1 MKGPLKMKEES
12 FMKKIIALML
22 TLALVLGLS
31 ASALAY
37 SDKNLEAP
45 KAKDV
50 VIDGDLSEW
59 DTSKSLKIDSL
70 NQIIDQIE
78 HWDGEADCSME
89 AYAMWDEENLYIAMK
104 ILDDTPLVYREGFPL
119 DELDAV
125 IFFLSTDPTA
135 DPERTEY
142 TATDWRIVQSAYGY
156 KGEYEFFN
164 YIDRDMIAD
173 TQGWDTQGEY
183 GDEVVFDDYEAAIA
197 SIDGGV
203 VWESKIPLHNLS
215 NKSIAQLVPAAG
227 MTIGFDFSILDV
239 DLPCPGIHSLRM
251 QYSSELDGRDRKPEM
266 HAVDTNPS
274 LWATLTFVD

>member
-1 MKGPLKMKEES
+1 
-12 FMKKIIALML
+12 MKKVIALMMAL
-22 TLALVLGLS
+22 TLLLS
-31 ASALAY
+31 LSTSALAY
-37 SDKNLEAP
+37 ADKNLEAP
-45 KAKDV
+45 KAGEV
-50 VIDGDLSEW
+50 VIDGALDEW
-59 DTSKSLKIDSL
+59 DTARMLKIDSQG
-70 NQIIDQIE
+70 QIIDQIE

-89 AYAMWDEENLYIAMK
+89 VYAMWDEENLYLAMK

-125 IFFLSTDPTA
+125 IFFLSTDPNA
-135 DPERTEY
+135 DPARTEY
-142 TATDWRIVQSAYGY
+142 AATDWRIVQSAYGY
-156 KGEYEFFN
+156 KDEYEFFN

-173 TQGWDTQGEY
+173 TKGWDTQGEY

-197 SIDGGV
+197 TIEGGI
-203 VWESKIPLHNLS
+203 VWESKIPLHNLA
-215 NKSIAQLVPAAG
+215 NENIAQLKPEAG
-227 MTIGFDFSILDV
+227 MTIGFDFSVLDV

>member
-1 MKGPLKMKEES
+1 
-12 FMKKIIALML
+12 MKKLIAILM
-22 TLALVLGLS
+22 TLALLAGVS
-31 ASALAY
+31 TTALAY

-45 KAKDV
+45 KAGEV
-50 VIDGDLSEW
+50 VIDGDLGEW
-59 DTSKSLKIDSL
+59 DTTKCLKINAQ

-89 AYAMWDEENLYIAMK
+89 TYVMWDEENLYIAMK

-125 IFFLSTDPTA
+125 IFFLSTDPEA
-135 DPERTEY
+135 DPAR
-142 TATDWRIVQSAYGY
+142 
-156 KGEYEFFN
+156 
-164 YIDRDMIAD
+164 IAD

-197 SIDGGV
+197 SIDGGI

-215 NKSIAQLVPAAG
+215 NKNIPQLVPEAG
-227 MTIGFDFSILDV
+227 KTIGFDVSILDV

>member
-1 MKGPLKMKEES
+1 MKLSVKW
-12 FMKKIIALML
+12 LC
-22 TLALVLGLS
+22 LALVLALTLGLTN
-31 ASALAY
+31 SALAY
-37 SDKNLEAP
+37 SDKNITAP

-59 DTSKSLKIDSL
+59 DTSKGLKIDSL

-78 HWDGEADCSME
+78 HWDGEADCAME
-89 AYAMWDEENLYIAMK
+89 VYVMWDEENLYIAMK

-125 IFFLSTDPTA
+125 IFFLSTDPDA

-173 TQGWDTQGEY
+173 PMGWETQGEY
-183 GDEVVFDDYEAAIA
+183 GDEVVFDDYEAAIV
-197 SIDGGV
+197 SIDGGI
-203 VWESKIPLHNLS
+203 VWESKLPLHNLS
-215 NKSIAQLVPAAG
+215 NDQIAQLIPEAG

-251 QYSSELDGRDRKPEM
+251 QFSSELDGRDRKPEM
-266 HAVDTNPS
+266 HPVDSNPS

>member
-1 MKGPLKMKEES
+1 
-12 FMKKIIALML
+12 MKKLIAILM
-22 TLALVLGLS
+22 ALVLLAGVS
-31 ASALAY
+31 SALAY

-45 KAKDV
+45 KAGEV

-59 DTSKSLKIDSL
+59 DTTKALKIDAQ

-89 AYAMWDEENLYIAMK
+89 TYVMWDEENLYIAMK

-125 IFFLSTDPTA
+125 IFFLSTDPEA
-135 DPERTEY
+135 DPDRTEY

-183 GDEVVFDDYEAAIA
+183 GDEVVFDDYEAAIGETE
-197 SIDGGV
+197 GGII
-203 VWESKIPLHNLS
+203 WESKIPLHNLS
-215 NKSIAQLVPAAG
+215 NENIAQLVPEAG
-227 MTIGFDFSILDV
+227 KTVGFDISILDV

-274 LWATLTFVD
+274 LWATLTFAD

>member
-1 MKGPLKMKEES
+1 
-12 FMKKIIALML
+12 MKKLIAILM
-22 TLALVLGLS
+22 TLALLVGVS
-31 ASALAY
+31 TSALAY

-45 KAKDV
+45 KAGEV

-59 DTSKSLKIDSL
+59 DTTKCLKIDAQ

-78 HWDGEADCSME
+78 HWDGVEDCSME
-89 AYAMWDEENLYIAMK
+89 TYVMWDEENLYIAMK

-125 IFFLSTDPTA
+125 IFFLSTDPAA
-135 DPERTEY
+135 DPDRTEY

-164 YIDRDMIAD
+164 YIDREMIAD
-173 TQGWDTQGEY
+173 PMGWETQGEY

-197 SIDGGV
+197 QIDGGI
-203 VWESKIPLHNLS
+203 VWESKLPLHNLS
-215 NKSIAQLVPAAG
+215 NDKIAQLIPEAG

-251 QYSSELDGRDRKPEM
+251 QFSSELDGRDRKPEM
-266 HAVDTNPS
+266 HPVDSNPS
-274 LWATLTFVD
+274 LWATLTFAE